1 MSEKHQSAFYIG
13 IMTGNSMDAVD
24 MVYADITVGY
34 LHPIVF
40 NSIPFSDEMRVLIAD
55 LRTQVL
61 KCCCRVEIEALPLF
75 QKVHRLYIEQI
86 ADAVVTFIKRE
97 KIDMATLNG
106 ICFHGKTLDHCP
118 PSRIQKEH
126 LSCRAYTVQMGSGQL
141 LADKIYQLLS
151 DYSDDSVR
159 VIYDFRSDDVMNG
172 GEGAPLIPIFNA
184 FMAKQEGCLNR
195 IDINAGNTS
204 NLCVIKNGKAIG
216 GWDLGPCNAYT
227 DYLVRLHTDLPYDK
241 DGQLAQNGQLNI
253 DLLKELFTI
262 CQAFYEAVPPKSGD
276 PAFYFAD
283 KIKAFQNKHLLAD
296 NLYTTTYT
304 AAYVMAYGLKFILG
318 EIPSEFSLFGGGWNH
333 PLLKQHLWQILTG
346 KGYIL
351 LEHQDIFTDI
361 LNRLSD
367 KPRLKI
373 HPHQQSME
381 CLLMVLMGWYF
392 DNRMPWT
399 TPVLTRCQTP
409 TVCGRA
415 VCSAKEEM
423 HETKYTDKLSRA
435 SQGWN

>member
-1 MSEKHQSAFYIG
+1 MSEKYKSAFYIG

-34 LHPIVF
+34 LHPIAF
-40 NSIPFSDEMRVLIAD
+40 NSVPFSDEMRMLTEN
-55 LRTQVL
+55 LRMQIRTCVH
-61 KCCCRVEIEALPLF
+61 RSEIEKLSLF
-75 QKVHRLYIEQI
+75 QKVHQMYVEQI
-86 ADAVVTFIKRE
+86 AQVVVDFIKRE
-97 KIDMATLNG
+97 KIDLNTLNG

-126 LSCRAYTVQMGSGQL
+126 LSCRPYTVQMGSGQL

-151 DYSDDSVR
+151 GYSDEPVR

-172 GEGAPLIPIFNA
+172 GEGAPLIPVFNA

-204 NLCVIKNGKAIG
+204 NLCVIKNGEPVG

-241 DGQLAQNGQLNI
+241 DGKLAQKGQLNK

-262 CQAFYEAVPPKSGD
+262 GQSFYEAVPPKSGD

-304 AAYVMAYGLKFILG
+304 ATYVMAYGLKFILG

-333 PLLKQHLWQILTG
+333 PLLKRHLSCILTG
-346 KGYIL
+346 NGMIL
-351 LEHQDIFTDI
+351 PEHQTVFADI

-367 KPRLKI
+367 TPRLKI

-381 CLLMVLMGWYF
+381 CLLMVLMGWYY
-392 DNRMPWT
+392 DNCLPWT
-399 TPVLTRCQTP
+399 TPVLTCCQTP

-415 VCSAKEEM
+415 VYSAKEEKP
-423 HETKYTDKLSRA
+423 ETEYTDKLSRA
-435 SQGWN
+435 SQGWK